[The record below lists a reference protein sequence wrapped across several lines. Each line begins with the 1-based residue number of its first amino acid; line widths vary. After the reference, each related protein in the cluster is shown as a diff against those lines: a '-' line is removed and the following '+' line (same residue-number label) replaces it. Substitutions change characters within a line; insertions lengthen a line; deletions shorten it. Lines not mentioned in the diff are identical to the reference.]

1 MSMKRIAAALLL
13 AAAISAVHGQ
23 TLVDL
28 RTQSKSIDFTNA
40 NSTRPIKAGTVL
52 PSLCNS
58 GDMFFKLDAPAGSN
72 IYGCAALN
80 GWAVES
86 GGAGGVGSAS
96 QLTDFLAFPSSNT
109 VLTVGGNCSAAT
121 PCNARIGNTTYSF
134 THGATATLTGGT
146 GLAYIYV
153 SSAGALTVGSN
164 LTLTCSTGCQA
175 LSGVTSFPA
184 NAVPLFTWSSTS
196 GTWDT
201 SGGMDYRAFL
211 SGRAITAGI
220 GLVGVDLGG
229 TATLSVDST
238 LVALR
243 VPAPATATTACTAGV
258 WATDG
263 TYYYVCV
270 STNSWKRTA
279 LATW

>member
-1 MSMKRIAAALLL
+1 MKWIAAALLVGG
-13 AAAISAVHGQ
+13 AISAGYGQ

-40 NSTRPIKAGTVL
+40 NSTRPIKAGTTL
-52 PSLCNS
+52 PSLCNP
-58 GDMFFKLDAPAGSN
+58 GDMFFKLNAPAGSN
-72 IYGCAALN
+72 VYGCAALN

-86 GGAGGVGSAS
+86 GGVGGAGSAS
-96 QLTDFLAFPSSNT
+96 QLTDFLAFPSSST
-109 VLTVGGNCSAAT
+109 VLTIGGNCSAAT

-134 THGATATLTGGT
+134 TTGATATLTAGT

-153 SSAGALTVGSN
+153 SSAGTLTVGSN

-175 LSGVTSFPA
+175 VSGVTSFPA
-184 NAVPLFTWSSTS
+184 SAVPLFTWSSTT
-196 GTWDT
+196 GTWDA

-211 SGRAITAGI
+211 SGRAITAGT

-229 TATLSVDST
+229 TATLSVDAT

-243 VPAPATATTACTAGV
+243 VPAPATSSSACTAGV